1 MNEILLINRI
11 DHKDYSG
18 KKQRIFFQIGGMNLP
33 KVEENLT
40 SVLNLSRLV
49 EKEDIIFKYNG
60 VELNILTQ
68 SIPIIV
74 KLMTESNL
82 SIYSVYAVYDP
93 RP

>member
-1 MNEILLINRI
+1 MNDILLINRI

-40 SVLNLSRLV
+40 SILNLSRLV

-60 VELNILTQ
+60 IELNILTQ

-74 KLMTESNL
+74 KLMTESHL
-82 SIYSVYAVYDP
+82 SIYSVYAIYDP
-93 RP
+93 RL